1 MSYYPVFV
9 EMTGRRCVVIGGGAV
24 GQRKVEGLLKSGADV
39 TVISPH
45 LTERLDAW
53 VREGA
58 IRHVSRPYRC
68 SDLIGCEVAFAA
80 TDDPVLNAAIYRD
93 AREHK
98 VWLNAADDPVHCDFI
113 LPAILRRGDLTM
125 AVSTGG
131 ASPAAARVV
140 RDELGKYLT
149 ADFGQLIQIASE
161 ARGELRERSLQ
172 PSAESWNAALQGDF
186 RRLIEEGKAK
196 DAKRVLLEKLG
207 VTS

>member
-24 GQRKVEGLLKSGADV
+24 GERKVEGLLKSGADV
-39 TVISPH
+39 TLISPD
-45 LTERLDAW
+45 LTERLEAW
-53 VREGA
+53 AREGA
-58 IRHVSRPYRC
+58 IQHVSRPYRRG
-68 SDLIGCEVAFAA
+68 DLIGCEIAFAA
-80 TDDPVLNAAIYRD
+80 TNDPALTATIYKD
-93 AREHK
+93 AREQRI
-98 VWLNAADDPVHCDFI
+98 WFNASDDPAHCDFI

-161 ARGELRERSLQ
+161 ARRELRERSLQ

-186 RRLIEEGKAK
+186 RRLIEEGKAEE
-196 DAKRVLLEKLG
+196 AKRVLLEKLG